1 MTLQY
6 IIAGRSRGRTSMI
19 TRIAQPK
26 SDFMKREPKNPF
38 PSNVKTL
45 MYLLD
50 VLLLGTYGN
59 NNNNNNNNFKN
70 LLYMMSPLCHACK
83 KQS

>member
-1 MTLQY
+1 VTLQY

-26 SDFMKREPKNPF
+26 SDFMKKEPKNPC

-59 NNNNNNNNFKN
+59 NNINNNNNFKN